1 MKTKIYKINL
11 YSVLRTHQ
19 IPPSNSP
26 RASAGGDCKRSSE
39 IGAETGA
46 HKHPILRGGE
56 DKNKTN
62 LIKYINLE
70 KKPLTIN

>member
-46 HKHPILRGGE
+46 HKHSILKGGGR
-56 DKNKTN
+56 
-62 LIKYINLE
+62 
-70 KKPLTIN
+70 